1 MQINL
6 VIIVVILLMVGGA
19 VKGWK
24 RGMVKELSALI
35 GLVGAFAAIAFFVSA
50 IQNYQKKDNREMLIA
65 ILGFVIV
72 ILAYKVIDFIMTS
85 LKLLANLPIVSGL
98 NRLAGIAVGAGES
111 VLLVWIAFLLITSFD
126 IGGLRSYLLAS
137 VQENEGLKF
146 LFNNNYVAVWIA
158 NWK

>member
-6 VIIVVILLMVGGA
+6 VVIVVVLLTVGGA

-35 GLVGAFAAIAFFVSA
+35 GLIGAFAAIALFVSA
-50 IQNYQKKDNREMLIA
+50 VQNYQKKDNREMLIA

-85 LKLLANLPIVSGL
+85 LKLLANLPIISGL
-98 NRLAGIAVGAGES
+98 NRLAGIAVGVAES

-126 IGGLRSYLLAS
+126 IAGLRSYLLAS

-146 LFNNNYVAVWIA
+146 LFYNNYVAVWIA